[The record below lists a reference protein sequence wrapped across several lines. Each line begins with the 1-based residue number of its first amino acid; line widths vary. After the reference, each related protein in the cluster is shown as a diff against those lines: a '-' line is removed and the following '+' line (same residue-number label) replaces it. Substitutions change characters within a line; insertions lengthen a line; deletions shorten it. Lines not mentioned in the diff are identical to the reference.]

1 MSCINIYHPDY
12 IKLLSE
18 IDDSINPFELPTLI
32 RLYQKMNNTDKIP
45 SVSEI
50 YEIDNRTK
58 SQERLNQI
66 QDIFNEYPDFSSQ
79 IYEALGFKILPKK
92 GTKEYR
98 DVEDILELE
107 MMLEELGNEK
117 LRGNFKFQDILLKAD
132 KTKGFTDKYVGW
144 RKYFN
149 VVTDMDTMIGIYGYV
164 NEKEGYTQSED
175 TLQQLLQLIKNHV
188 NEFKI
193 EDITPQQKQQATF
206 MFSEFLDVYL
216 QDFEQV
222 EKILKEENII
232 EKDCSGGG
240 KLKAEKGLQT
250 NFTKGGK
257 WKIYE
262 IFEGKSHK
270 QGGIDIN
277 IKNNQISFTNK
288 NGSIKA
294 KYGLVISKDN
304 PNTKVKVNQNNQ
316 IKEYDISS
324 PEYKDLYNSGKL
336 TNYDKNTDT
345 YIATPLKEVEVIGKK
360 QYDYQGCVSGLC
372 NDLAERNKM
381 SVANF
386 RQLNNLYGNA
396 WEINKNNY
404 GQDVDF
410 TDFKNLKEGDII
422 NLSRDEFKTD
432 KEKGI
437 PSSNQHIGYIS
448 KIEEGVPYV
457 RHYISNVGIK
467 SDGKTPYGEYF
478 EEPINNI
485 KEKFIYK
492 PTGARR
498 IDYFKD
504 IDSQPSNFKYDS
516 GYKPNQIEQDF
527 ASIHIDKNK
536 IQDKLKLTNSEYDEI
551 AKIAYGIMGNESS
564 FGRSS
569 KTLYRMALPDVFQKA
584 VKVGLDIKRN
594 VDVYDDN
601 LNNLSQGYSSTKES
615 SLYNISSNDG
625 STDFNKL
632 NKRIKQGD
640 YDDIERTGNYLRA
653 AFEELGLNPD
663 NLENGA
669 NSGKAIMATLAWYK
683 KRNPNATTDD
693 LLKMYTGKKNITKY
707 KESFDNYLK
716 NINSNSD
723 DNLEYSRKDKM
734 YGELSNVFNKT
745 YSTTKELRSNI
756 VGVLRDFSP
765 LPAQYDALIAD
776 VLQGKTTITEKSLS
790 SSNIQQLKE
799 IVRANVSKNKFKL
812 EYDDYQTSE
821 DKNDDVGGGGETMKS
836 IVKSF
841 TNDAYILKTLLG
853 QAAIV
858 KVDDNIYDVIDSF
871 DFNDKGKSFGL
882 FDDLKKRGLSPY
894 SIARSVGRNM
904 GSYNKQGQQVKI
916 RIKLD

>member
-18 IDDSINPFELPTLI
+18 IDDSIIPFELPTLI

-66 QDIFNEYPDFSSQ
+66 QDGFNENPELANAV
-79 IYEALGFKILPKK
+79 YEALGFNNLR
-92 GTKEYR
+92 KEYSNIIIDQVWKRLANEGITNADSLIGTR
-98 DVEDILELE
+98 DTINNKDFNKFWSNVKDVDIQNVIKFFES
-107 MMLEELGNEK
+107 EK
-117 LRGNFKFQDILLKAD
+117 QKALDSYSKYKGEFDPTTGTFTSNDTSFFD
-132 KTKGFTDKYVGW
+132 K
-144 RKYFN
+144 
-149 VVTDMDTMIGIYGYV
+149 
-164 NEKEGYTQSED
+164 
-175 TLQQLLQLIKNHV
+175 
-188 NEFKI
+188 KI
-193 EDITPQQKQQATF
+193 EDLETILQQKQQAQQLYQ
-206 MFSEFLDVYL
+206 SFLDVYL

>member
-1 MSCINIYHPDY
+1 MKNLKIEVEDKELFLVNEASDKVIIPVNKAKWVKQKLSEGCHSCI
-12 IKLLSE
+12 
-18 IDDSINPFELPTLI
+18 DSLVETLPVASQ
-32 RLYQKMNNTDKIP
+32 YAQDG
-45 SVSEI
+45 SV
-50 YEIDNRTK
+50 
-58 SQERLNQI
+58 
-66 QDIFNEYPDFSSQ
+66 YP
-79 IYEALGFKILPKK
+79 
-92 GTKEYR
+92 
-98 DVEDILELE
+98 
-107 MMLEELGNEK
+107 
-117 LRGNFKFQDILLKAD
+117 
-132 KTKGFTDKYVGW
+132 
-144 RKYFN
+144 
-149 VVTDMDTMIGIYGYV
+149 
-164 NEKEGYTQSED
+164 
-175 TLQQLLQLIKNHV
+175 
-188 NEFKI
+188 
-193 EDITPQQKQQATF
+193 
-206 MFSEFLDVYL
+206 
-216 QDFEQV
+216 
-222 EKILKEENII
+222 
-232 EKDCSGGG
+232 
-240 KLKAEKGLQT
+240 
-250 NFTKGGK
+250 
-257 WKIYE
+257 
-262 IFEGKSHK
+262 
-270 QGGIDIN
+270 
-277 IKNNQISFTNK
+277 
-288 NGSIKA
+288 
-294 KYGLVISKDN
+294 
-304 PNTKVKVNQNNQ
+304 PNTKVKVNHNNQ

-336 TNYDKNTDT
+336 MSYDKNTDT

-372 NDLAERNKM
+372 NALAERNKM

-858 KVDDNIYDVIDSF
+858 KVDDNTYDVIDSF